1 MVHQLLVSILPF
13 ASLLA
18 PAVQPVPPPAAAAAN
33 LRPAQVL
40 RAPMVSMSAGDDQ
53 WTSADDAGLRRRLEE
68 ATTTHLGSPDFVMNL
83 SRNQALD
90 SVYVLI
96 FNPGQ
101 TDEGVYTLQ
110 GKSMRAGAYVLA
122 FEQDDDAHRFSE
134 LLQVRARAPFCCG
147 THLWVCV
154 THVPV
159 RAWHRARGA
168 RSHRGTRHASSC
180 IPRATARRRHRATG

>member
-1 MVHQLLVSILPF
+1 MV
-13 ASLLA
+13 A
-18 PAVQPVPPPAAAAAN
+18 
-33 LRPAQVL
+33 
-40 RAPMVSMSAGDDQ
+40 MSADDEH

-83 SRNQALD
+83 SRNQALN

-134 LLQVRARAPFCCG
+134 LLQAEGFSGAVPLRWDKMQLRAFCDSGDFEVSLVPTGAVITPPAKNEFDNEAFESLQSGYDCADTECSTERAYLENLFG
-147 THLWVCV
+147 QQ
-154 THVPV
+154 
-159 RAWHRARGA
+159 
-168 RSHRGTRHASSC
+168 
-180 IPRATARRRHRATG
+180 